1 MDRWGL
7 LCKTIYILYLT
18 RYIIYTGTSY
28 NYDIPLTVSVGHF
41 PPTASFFLFVE
52 GFPTLWRI
60 TYRLLN
66 IIFLRRR
73 SCQTRRSRAKETLII
88 IFFSLF
94 YTRFSFLFS
103 PHEPVLFFTRSLILS
118 HPSPLFR
125 HSRKPPPSYKR
136 PFLMH
141 TNSIYAF
148 YADAT
153 Q

>member
-1 MDRWGL
+1 M
-7 LCKTIYILYLT
+7 
-18 RYIIYTGTSY
+18 
-28 NYDIPLTVSVGHF
+28 SVGHF

-73 SCQTRRSRAKETLII
+73 SCQTRRSRANETLII

-103 PHEPVLFFTRSLILS
+103 PHEPVLF
-118 HPSPLFR
+118 
-125 HSRKPPPSYKR
+125 
-136 PFLMH
+136 
-141 TNSIYAF
+141 YAF
-148 YADAT
+148 SYPFSPFTPLSAFPETAPVVQTTVPYAYELNLRVLRRCNAVNFQIVVNQRVLRILNIYIIIFCT
-153 Q
+153 PGVMSRS